1 MTEFD
6 KCGGITF
13 CDKIKRIT
21 RVNLATSDYVNG
33 LERQFVLFINQ
44 DISLLHNLKVSLFGQ
59 TIIVIRVV

>member
-21 RVNLATSDYVNG
+21 RVNLATFGYVNG
-33 LERQFVLFINQ
+33 LEYQFVLFIIPN
-44 DISLLHNLKVSLFGQ
+44 ISLLYNLKVSLFG
-59 TIIVIRVV
+59 